1 MLISRFFMSPRTLTV
16 LLTTALFA
24 SLASLATAWR
34 LPGDN
39 RGYEP
44 VQPIAYSHRQHAGDM
59 KISCL
64 YCHSSA
70 ERSRY
75 AGIPAVS
82 ICMNCHRL
90 VTAPVSMVEQ
100 EKAAAAQA
108 GRKPQ
113 RIVSSELRKLYDAYG
128 LDERLF
134 PLQGPGSNARP
145 VSWVKVHTLA
155 DFVRFD
161 HSAHVTVGV
170 TCQTCHGPVE
180 TMDRV
185 RQMAPLTMGWC
196 VNCHR
201 DANEHGIGGKRVNAS
216 LDCTACHY

>member
-1 MLISRFFMSPRTLTV
+1 MRARTVTVVLTI
-16 LLTTALFA
+16 AL
-24 SLASLATAWR
+24 LASLVSLAFAWR

-44 VQPIAYSHRQHAGDM
+44 VQPIAYSHRLHAGDM

-64 YCHSSA
+64 YCHFAA

-82 ICMNCHRL
+82 VCMNCHRL
-90 VTAPVSMVEQ
+90 VTAPLAAVNH
-100 EKAAAAQA
+100 EKAAAQKE

-113 RIVSSELRKLYDAYG
+113 RLVSPELRKVYDAFG
-128 LDERLF
+128 LDDRLF
-134 PLQGPGSNARP
+134 PLQGHGTNARP
-145 VSWVKVHTLA
+145 VAWVRVHALP

-170 TCQTCHGPVE
+170 ACQTCHGPVE
-180 TMDRV
+180 TMERV
-185 RQMAPLTMGWC
+185 RQEASLTMGWC
-196 VNCHR
+196 VDCHR
-201 DANEHGIGGKRVNAS
+201 DANERGVGGKRVNAS